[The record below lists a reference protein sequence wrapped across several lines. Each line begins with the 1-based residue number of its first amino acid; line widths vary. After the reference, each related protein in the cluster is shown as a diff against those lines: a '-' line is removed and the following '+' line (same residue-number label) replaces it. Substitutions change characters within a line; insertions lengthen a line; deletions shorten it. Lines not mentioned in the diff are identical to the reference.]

1 MTLTPIT
8 FAPGPHPGLTKI
20 FANIKGRPFEA
31 TAANEE
37 QIGMY
42 VTYIMKKNSE

>member
-1 MTLTPIT
+1 MKDIPVWFVSL
-8 FAPGPHPGLTKI
+8 PGGNIRLFGH
-20 FANIKGRPFEA
+20 IKGRPFEA

-42 VTYIMKKNSE
+42 VLYLIKKNQE